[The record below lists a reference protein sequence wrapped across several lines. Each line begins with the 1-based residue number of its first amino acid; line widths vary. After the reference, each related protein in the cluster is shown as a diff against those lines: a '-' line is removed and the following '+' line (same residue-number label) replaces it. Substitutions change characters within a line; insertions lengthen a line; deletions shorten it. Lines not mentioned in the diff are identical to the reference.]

1 MRLNTIRALTIIFL
15 ICLLVFLVV
24 VNLGKPRVFILHS
37 YALDFS
43 WVRDINEGLMR
54 ILKKR
59 PYSIRWHYMDTKRHP
74 SEKFKQKAG
83 ITARTLIKKWNPDIL
98 IAIDDNAQG
107 YVARHFLNDPSM
119 NIVFTGVNAT
129 AKDYGYD
136 KANNVT
142 GILERIPFT
151 EFKEVFL
158 QLLPK
163 ERRRIVHISDNSTS
177 SYHIHKELMSIDWEP
192 LQLVKSYQC
201 DTFGQWKNA
210 IRRAEQ
216 IGDIV
221 LFTHYHTI
229 KERLTDKNIITPRK
243 IIQWTEPRLKIPGI
257 GCWGFFV
264 EDGGMMAVAVSPYE
278 QGEEAAKMA
287 VDIIERGKK
296 TTDIPVMVSV
306 QYVVYIREKC
316 IKIRKMDLPRMLE
329 AFARATNH
337 YYEEK

>member
-1 MRLNTIRALTIIFL
+1 MRVL
-15 ICLLVFLVV
+15 
-24 VNLGKPRVFILHS
+24 
-37 YALDFS
+37 
-43 WVRDINEGLMR
+43 E
-54 ILKKR
+54 KR

-74 SEKFKQKAG
+74 SENFKQKAG
-83 ITARTLIKKWNPDIL
+83 VTAIALIKKWNPDIL
-98 IAIDDNAQG
+98 IAIDDNAQK
-107 YVARHFLNDPSM
+107 YVATHFLNNPSM

-129 AKDYGYD
+129 TKEYGFDSAK
-136 KANNVT
+136 NVT

-177 SYHIHKELMSIDWEP
+177 SYYIHKELMDVDWKP
-192 LQLVKSYQC
+192 LQLVKSYRC
-201 DTFGQWKNA
+201 DTFDQWKNA
-210 IRRAEQ
+210 IKSAEL

-229 KERLTDKNIITPRK
+229 KERITDSTIITPSK
-243 IIQWTEPRLKIPGI
+243 IIQWTEQRLNLPGI

-287 VDIIERGKK
+287 VDIIERGTK
-296 TTDIPVMVSV
+296 TTAIPVKVSV
-306 QYVVYIREKC
+306 QYVVYIREKSVRA
-316 IKIRKMDLPRMLE
+316 RKMDLPRMLE